1 MATIQVGPVITG
13 DPGTDAQVIN
23 IGDENNAIFEFVIPR
38 GEPGGGGTLDVL
50 ATVDPSSQSPAAGG
64 NLIFTDVPLVVGNS
78 IAHNPGD
85 PQVQILQPGI
95 YQATFSASVTPNSGT
110 SIPALAEVQMNLNG
124 TMVPG
129 AIARHSFTASSEVA
143 TVSFSMPFRVTGAPE
158 YLEMVVNQDGFSF
171 QDAALTVVRLGDG

>member
-1 MATIQVGPVITG
+1 M
-13 DPGTDAQVIN
+13 
-23 IGDENNAIFEFVIPR
+23 
-38 GEPGGGGTLDVL
+38 
-50 ATVDPSSQSPAAGG
+50 
-64 NLIFTDVPLVVGNS
+64 
-78 IAHNPGD
+78 
-85 PQVQILQPGI
+85 QILQPGI

-143 TVSFSMPFRVTGAPE
+143 TVSFSMPFRV
-158 YLEMVVNQDGFSF
+158 MVVNQDGFSF